1 MKIVLYMETKNNI
14 NGAKIYFKEL
24 NEIVLG
30 NKRYET
36 IIKYTPEFV
45 QEIIG
50 YDDEQNKEFIE
61 YMGERM
67 KTEFMVFLNNQ

>member
-1 MKIVLYMETKNNI
+1 METKNNI